1 MIGDNGFENLVWF
14 MGLVEDIEDPHAG
27 RVRVRCFGFH
37 PTVGEG
43 AVNRGDLPWAFIVRD
58 PKFTSM
64 PDEGDLVVGFFMDG
78 RDAQHPVVFGTINT
92 AKFSLPSI
100 GGSPLSSGP
109 SDQGNYGAPVS
120 VGNAVNMSLEPHQR
134 AFLDAIASKE
144 SVGGAYNVRYDGT
157 GDGTT
162 FDLSSGQHPNV
173 PVPLPGGDYST
184 AAGRYQFTKS
194 TWDGISGNAPFTPEN
209 QDYYAWKLAKE
220 RYPGDLD
227 NDLKANGG
235 VTSSMLTSLSG
246 TWAAFKI
253 LDDHADII
261 ATYDKSLESSKLSTY
276 ESSNEN
282 TFLAPSQDAFN
293 NFGNPGMPYQF
304 NGEGIDKSPLVTQAA
319 FRKVTAFRDF
329 TINEPLRPVAANVRT
344 AVWQARYGGTSIEL
358 AGNTDDNE
366 FVSITHASGSH
377 ITLDA
382 KGNITIKSFGSTYN
396 GTEGNMEE
404 IVAGSKLGIYDTG
417 FGILVKG
424 GKCVIETAG
433 DMEFQAG
440 GNIDITAGGKLAI
453 NIGNS
458 IDIAGSRIAATAR
471 VDAIDLIATG
481 KMALQSKAVGLS
493 IDSTE
498 AVFVQSGK
506 GISFKSAED
515 FIVQSET
522 NFSLKAADN
531 IGIQAVGGTLGLK
544 SQGSATIASSV
555 NVGLGADGV
564 ILVKGSEIHL
574 NSPGLNPAAVSDADD
589 AGEVLATI
597 AADVP
602 EAIPLGVSSD
612 IQYEPSIEQLNVT
625 TPDNPGEMV

>member
-1 MIGDNGFENLVWF
+1 MIGENGFENLVWF

-43 AVNRGDLPWAFIVRD
+43 AVNRGDLPWAFMVRD

-100 GGSPLSSGP
+100 GGSPLSSGY
-109 SDQGNYGAPVS
+109 SGEGGRSSGAPIN
-120 VGNAVNMSLEPHQR
+120 VGNAVNTTLEPHQR
-134 AFLDAIASKE
+134 AFLDAIAAKE
-144 SVGGAYNVRYDGT
+144 SGGAYNIRYDGT
-157 GDGTT
+157 PTGAV
-162 FDLSSGQHPNV
+162 FDTSTNQHPNV
-173 PVPLPGGDYST
+173 RVRLPNGDVST
-184 AAGRYQFTKS
+184 AAGRYQFTKT
-194 TWDGISGNAPFTPEN
+194 TWDSISGGAAFTPEN
-209 QDYYAWKLAKE
+209 QDYYAWQLAKQA
-220 RYPGDLD
+220 YPGDLD
-227 NDLKANGG
+227 SYLKTNGT
-235 VTSSMLTSLSG
+235 TSELLTDLSG
-246 TWAAFKI
+246 QWSAFKV
-253 LDDHADII
+253 LDDHTSII
-261 ATYDKSLESSKLSTY
+261 ETYNKSLESSKLSTY

-282 TFLAPSQDAFN
+282 KYLASSQDAFN

-319 FRKVTAFRDF
+319 FRKVTNFRDF
-329 TINEPLRPVAANVRT
+329 TINEPMRPVAANVRT

-377 ITLDA
+377 ITLDS

-440 GNIDITAGGKLAI
+440 GNIDISAGGKLAI

-555 NVGLGADGV
+555 NVGLGATGN
-564 ILVKGSEIHL
+564 ILVKGAQIHL

-597 AADVP
+597 AANVP

-612 IQYEPSIEQLNVT
+612 IQYEPSVEQLNPT
-625 TPDNPGEMV
+625 TPDNPGEMT